1 MRCQHRGDRT
11 GKRLLYMFIIPVV
24 AFLCFFFLY
33 PLFFAFYISWFDY
46 SLGDPTRTFIGFQNY
61 REVFRSTMFR
71 VSTYQTVLF
80 VFGAVFLQLVFG
92 LALAMLLKKESIL
105 MYASRTIV
113 LLPMA
118 LPPLVVALVFGAL
131 FNPSFGVATYY
142 IQSLGIDLGTGL
154 FTERSTA
161 LLGIILVDV
170 WQWTP
175 LMMIMLLAG
184 LKSLPKEL
192 YEAARVD
199 GASHWRLFR
208 YITLP
213 LLRPVIVVALVTRA
227 IGAARI
233 FDSVWAI
240 TGGGPGT
247 ATNVLNFYLF
257 ETGIHKLEIG
267 HAAAIGN
274 IFLAFC
280 IPLVLLSAIVLFPKR
295 TRRRM

>member
-1 MRCQHRGDRT
+1 M
-11 GKRLLYMFIIPVV
+11 PVV
-24 AFLCFFFLY
+24 AFTCFFFLY
-33 PLFFAFYISWFDY
+33 PLFFALYIGLFDY
-46 SLGDPTRTFIGFQNY
+46 SLGDPTRTFIGLQNY
-61 REVFRSTMFR
+61 SEVFRSTLFH
-71 VSTYQTVLF
+71 VSTYQTLLF

-142 IQSLGIDLGTGL
+142 IRSLGIDLGAGL
-154 FTERSTA
+154 FAERSTA

-184 LKSLPKEL
+184 LKALPQQL
-192 YEAARVD
+192 YEVAKVD
-199 GASHWRLFR
+199 GASQWKIFR
-208 YITLP
+208 HITLP

-227 IGAARI
+227 IGAVRI

-257 ETGIHKLEIG
+257 ETGIQELAIG
-267 HAAAIGN
+267 RAAAIGN

-280 IPLVLLSAIVLFPKR
+280 IPLIFLSAKVLFPKR
-295 TRRRM
+295 TKELT